1 MKSPK
6 GSEGE
11 RIRFS
16 LFTQE
21 QAVGDAAEG
30 RGFFSLPGAQESLRC
45 TPTFC
50 SLPEQGRGEG
60 RGCVQLHCS
69 LKLQQLPGRREHTE
83 VKPCSPGFPGPTTSS
98 SAALLC
104 SLALPFPGLPHTF
117 FSPTMNTCIHP
128 RFSLAVPSPLLNTS
142 HTQMYVSSILC
153 LLYKRQE
160 EERTHRWSC
169 SECLQL
175 GGMWHM

>member
-117 FSPTMNTCIHP
+117 FSPTMKIYGEGGAQLHLCAII
-128 RFSLAVPSPLLNTS
+128 LLRLVKTE
-142 HTQMYVSSILC
+142 QLFLQLVSS
-153 LLYKRQE
+153 QE
-160 EERTHRWSC
+160 DGRKWEES
-169 SECLQL
+169 
-175 GGMWHM
+175 GG

>member
-117 FSPTMNTCIHP
+117 FFPHYEYMYTSQVLLSRPVSPSQHLTYTNVCEQHP
-128 RFSLAVPSPLLNTS
+128 LPV
-142 HTQMYVSSILC
+142 V
-153 LLYKRQE
+153 
-160 EERTHRWSC
+160 
-169 SECLQL
+169 
-175 GGMWHM
+175 